1 MTDCT
6 NIETSMSNIVPQLMA
21 NVITSMLVCAILAV
35 FDWRMSLAMFIMLP
49 VSVLVLFLS
58 RRLQSR
64 LFSRHV
70 EARLNAEKQTQ
81 EYLDGIK
88 AGGERQRVSIARA
101 LLKDAPV
108 VILDEA
114 TASLDL
120 ENEVFVQQAIN
131 RLVEGKTVLV
141 IAHRLRTIAGADH
154 IVVLENGKVTEQGTH
169 EELMARNGL
178 YEHLYSIQRK
188 NAAWEL
194 A

>member
-1 MTDCT
+1 
-6 NIETSMSNIVPQLMA
+6 MSNIVPQLMA
-21 NVITSMLVCAILAV
+21 NVITSMLVCAMLAV

-58 RRLQSR
+58 RRLQNR

-114 TASLDL
+114 TASLDP

-188 NAAWEL
+188 KAAWEL

>member
-1 MTDCT
+1 MK
-6 NIETSMSNIVPQLMA
+6 NIEPETLMRNFSFVFQDVTLFNDTIEENIRFGRPDASEEEIRAAAKAACCDEFIERMPEGYK
-21 NVITSMLVCAILAV
+21 TMLGENGAT
-35 FDWRMSLAMFIMLP
+35 
-49 VSVLVLFLS
+49 LS
-58 RRLQSR
+58 
-64 LFSRHV
+64 
-70 EARLNAEKQTQ
+70 
-81 EYLDGIK
+81 
-88 AGGERQRVSIARA
+88 GGERQRVSIARA

-114 TASLDL
+114 TASLDP

-169 EELMARNGL
+169 EELMARHGL